1 MTPIIDAL
9 GGTLMVADAGATPDP
24 APGEFWVVST
34 DGSDVAL
41 VLVAATGRG
50 DHVLVWPV
58 TAGVAGSGYP
68 TFGYRLGDQLVT
80 VWPELEFG
88 LSLTALDRMIGSGPS
103 TRAMRSVVAAIED
116 RDPLPVDDAAEPG
129 SGPDGDALDRLCRQA
144 WQLADLGWPR
154 AVSGEGV
161 FDPERL
167 REVGLDG
174 PRLREVLRAAP
185 GRAADLVAGTSV
197 PSRPELETVASAAA
211 VDRPEDLLRPASGAE
226 VVQLARPRAKRDV
239 RRVAARLRLSE
250 NAARSAIL
258 DRALLAA
265 RQSPGDTEDA
275 AAARVRDAV
284 DQLMDGG

>member
-1 MTPIIDAL
+1 M
-9 GGTLMVADAGATPDP
+9 
-24 APGEFWVVST
+24 VST
-34 DGSDVAL
+34 NGSDVAV

-58 TAGVAGSGYP
+58 SAAVGDSGYP

-116 RDPLPVDDAAEPG
+116 RDSLPFEDSPEP
-129 SGPDGDALDRLCRQA
+129 SSDPDEDALDRLCRQA
-144 WQLADLGWPR
+144 WQLADLGWPG

-161 FDPERL
+161 FDAERL

-185 GRAADLVAGTSV
+185 GRVADLLAGTSM
-197 PSRPELETVASAAA
+197 PSRSELETVASAAA
-211 VDRPEDLLRPASGAE
+211 VDRPEDLLRPASGPE
-226 VVQLARPRAKRDV
+226 VAQLARPRAKRDV
-239 RRVAARLRLSE
+239 RRVAAHLMLSE
-250 NAARSAIL
+250 NAARSVIL

-265 RQSPGDTEDA
+265 RQSPGEAEDA
-275 AAARVRDAV
+275 AAARVRHAI
-284 DQLMDGG
+284 DQLMDSR